1 MPLNIL
7 QEQIHQI
14 EGFYRVVPQTELPDW
29 FSHRSSKS
37 SVDSVPIQLPP
48 DLFENKSWKGLALCV
63 IFEVKNPKD
72 VSPGQDSK
80 HFHEFIC
87 RLDMDGGLKDSPLVY
102 NIPKEKFH
110 GGSFGLWLF
119 ISHERFRE
127 YLDERSCISPLIKT
141 NSQDIEIKMCG
152 ARVLYETDM
161 AEFVEKLSQETFG
174 RDPDLREKEFIMK
187 HMGYS
192 QYVDE
197 VESSQSNGQ
206 NESNPRLKTQFKY
219 LLSKL
224 YQVSSYASLNSL
236 FLYCFHVSLICRM
249 FMYFFR

>member
-1 MPLNIL
+1 VLFLKPNF
-7 QEQIHQI
+7 QIGSTI
-14 EGFYRVVPQTELPDW
+14 KVLCR
-29 FSHRSSKS
+29 
-37 SVDSVPIQLPP
+37 VDSVPIQLPP
-48 DLFENKSWKGLALCV
+48 DLFENKSWKGIALCV

-87 RLDMDGGLKDSPLVY
+87 HLDMDDGLKDSPLVY

-110 GGSFGLWLF
+110 CGSFGLWLF

-127 YLDERSCISPLIKT
+127 YFNERSCISPLIKT

-174 RDPDLREKEFIMK
+174 SPDYLCLQEKKFITD
-187 HMGYS
+187 HMGNS

-197 VESSQSNGQ
+197 VEYSQSNGQ
-206 NESNPRLKTQFKY
+206 NESNPRLKTQFKS

-224 YQVSSYASLNSL
+224 SGL
-236 FLYCFHVSLICRM
+236 FLCVRNIE
-249 FMYFFR
+249 

>member
-1 MPLNIL
+1 MLFLKPNFQIGSTIKVLSHLLIL
-7 QEQIHQI
+7 YQSNYLLICSKTKV
-14 EGFYRVVPQTELPDW
+14 GKEL
-29 FSHRSSKS
+29 
-37 SVDSVPIQLPP
+37 
-48 DLFENKSWKGLALCV
+48 LCV

-127 YLDERSCISPLIKT
+127 YLNERSCISPLIKT
-141 NSQDIEIKMCG
+141 NSQDIEIKMCS

-161 AEFVEKLSQETFG
+161 AEFVEELSQETFG
-174 RDPDLREKEFIMK
+174 SPDYLCLREKKFITD
-187 HMGYS
+187 HMGNS

-206 NESNPRLKTQFKY
+206 NESNPRLKTQFKS

-224 YQVSSYASLNSL
+224 YQVSSYASLNS
-236 FLYCFHVSLICRM
+236 
-249 FMYFFR
+249 

>member
-1 MPLNIL
+1 M

-14 EGFYRVVPQTELPDW
+14 EGFYSVVPQTELPVW
-29 FSHRSSKS
+29 FNHQSSKS

-48 DLFENKSWKGLALCV
+48 NLFENKSWKGTALCV
-63 IFEVKNPKD
+63 IFEVKNPED

-87 RLDMDGGLKDSPLVY
+87 RLDVDGGLKDSPLVY

-127 YLDERSCISPLIKT
+127 YLDERSCISPLIK
-141 NSQDIEIKMCG
+141 NNNRILRLKCVVHMICMRQ
-152 ARVLYETDM
+152 M

-174 RDPDLREKEFIMK
+174 SSDYLCQREKSFIK
-187 HMGYS
+187 DHMVNS

-206 NESNPRLKTQFKY
+206 NESNPRLETQFKS